1 MRLTSSL
8 SRVILGLG
16 NPGLEYSGTR
26 HNVGFR
32 VVEELA
38 ERCQISLSET
48 RWRSQVGFG
57 RVAGEEVALVLPQT
71 FMNRSGEALGLILD
85 EWPQF
90 DAPQNLIVAYDDLDL
105 PCGQIRLRRSG
116 GAGGHRG
123 MQSLIQVLG
132 SGGFSRLRFGVGRPE
147 GDEEV
152 VDFVLSAFPSDQLN
166 ALEASMRHA
175 TEAVGH
181 LIQFGMDSAMN
192 QFN

>member
-1 MRLTSSL
+1 M
-8 SRVILGLG
+8 
-16 NPGLEYSGTR
+16 
-26 HNVGFR
+26 
-32 VVEELA
+32 
-38 ERCQISLSET
+38 
-48 RWRSQVGFG
+48 
-57 RVAGEEVALVLPQT
+57 AGEEVALVLPQT

-132 SGGFSRLRFGVGRPE
+132 SGGFSRLRLGVGRPQ

-152 VDFVLSAFPSDQLN
+152 VDFVLSAFSSDQLD
-166 ALEASMRHA
+166 ALETSMRHA
-175 TEAVGH
+175 TEAVEH
-181 LIQFGMDSAMN
+181 LIRFGMDSAMN